1 MRVELARQNDLFVLL
16 HREWRTRVSICKLYI
31 GDRLACN
38 WCKGLSASFVANSL
52 PLHHPVLVKVPLV
65 FGVAF
70 LRHDSSGA
78 KTQTGAA
85 RILILRD
92 DYLVATEIESA
103 LTQGDRRCKFRR

>member
-1 MRVELARQNDLFVLL
+1 M
-16 HREWRTRVSICKLYI
+16 
-31 GDRLACN
+31 
-38 WCKGLSASFVANSL
+38 SASLVANSL

-85 RILILRD
+85 RILVVSD
-92 DYLVATEIESA
+92 DYFVAAEIKSA
-103 LTQGDRRCKFRR
+103 LGQAQF